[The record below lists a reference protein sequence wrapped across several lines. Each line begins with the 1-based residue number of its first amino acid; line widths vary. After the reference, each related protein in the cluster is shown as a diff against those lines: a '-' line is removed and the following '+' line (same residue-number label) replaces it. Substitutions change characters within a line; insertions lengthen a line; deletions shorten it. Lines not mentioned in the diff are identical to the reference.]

1 MLRCASAFVIA
12 TYQKIRLTP
21 HALRAL
27 PLRHFV
33 KAVKNIDL
41 YFYEFI
47 FRIILLSEFHLDN
60 NFNLARKSQ
69 ALKLRAKLI
78 QSIRLYFIHNG
89 FLEIETPLKIPSPA
103 PEEHIEAIPS
113 GNWFLQTSP
122 ELCMKRL
129 LAAGYQRI
137 FQISKCFRAAERGS
151 KHLPEFTML
160 EWYVA
165 RFDYHQLMD
174 QCQALLIAALKDMGH
189 NQDIVW
195 KNKKINLVSPWERI
209 TVADAFLKY
218 APVTLEKAMVKDKFD
233 EIMVEYVEPRLGIDR
248 PTFIYD
254 YPVKL
259 AALAKIK
266 MNDPTV
272 AERFELYIGG
282 LELAN
287 GFSELTDADEQRKR
301 FEEASE
307 VRIRKNWARYVMPE
321 KFLQALQTMPP
332 CAGIALGIDRM
343 IMILADTDKIDD
355 VVAFTPEML

>member
-1 MLRCASAFVIA
+1 
-12 TYQKIRLTP
+12 
-21 HALRAL
+21 
-27 PLRHFV
+27 
-33 KAVKNIDL
+33 
-41 YFYEFI
+41 
-47 FRIILLSEFHLDN
+47 
-60 NFNLARKSQ
+60 
-69 ALKLRAKLI
+69 
-78 QSIRLYFIHNG
+78 
-89 FLEIETPLKIPSPA
+89 
-103 PEEHIEAIPS
+103 
-113 GNWFLQTSP
+113 
-122 ELCMKRL
+122 MKRL
-129 LAAGYQRI
+129 LAAGYPRI
-137 FQISKCFRAAERGS
+137 FQISKCFRAAERGN

-165 RFDYHQLMD
+165 GFDYHQLMD
-174 QCQALLIAALKDMGH
+174 QCQDLLIAALKDMGH

-195 KNKKINLVSPWERI
+195 QNKKINLASPWERI

-218 APVTLEKAMVKDKFD
+218 APVTLEEALVQDKFD

-254 YPVKL
+254 YPAKL

-287 GFSELTDADEQRKR
+287 GFSELTDANEQRQR

-307 VRIRKNWARYVMPE
+307 ARIRKNWARYAMPE

-332 CAGIALGIDRM
+332 CAGIALGIDRL
-343 IMILADTDKIDD
+343 IMIITNTANIDD

>member
-1 MLRCASAFVIA
+1 M
-12 TYQKIRLTP
+12 
-21 HALRAL
+21 
-27 PLRHFV
+27 
-33 KAVKNIDL
+33 
-41 YFYEFI
+41 
-47 FRIILLSEFHLDN
+47 SEFHLDN

-69 ALKLRAKLI
+69 ALQARAKLI
-78 QSIRLYFIHNG
+78 QSISLFFIHHG
-89 FLEIETPLKIPSPA
+89 FLEVETPLRIPSPA
-103 PEEHIEAIPS
+103 PEEHIEAILS

-129 LAAGYQRI
+129 LAAGYQQI

-160 EWYVA
+160 EWYA
-165 RFDYHQLMD
+165 AGFDYHQLMN
-174 QCQALLIAALKDMGH
+174 QCEQMLIAASKDMGH

-195 KNKKINLVSPWERI
+195 QNKKINLAAPWERI

-218 APVTLEKAMVKDKFD
+218 APVTLEEALVQDKFD
-233 EIMVEYVEPRLGIDR
+233 EIMVECIELRLGIDR

-254 YPVKL
+254 YPEKL

-266 MNDPTV
+266 MNDPTI

-287 GFSELTDADEQRKR
+287 GFSELTDAKEQRQR

-307 VRIRKNWARYVMPE
+307 ARTRKNWARYTMPE
-321 KFLQALQTMPP
+321 KFLQALQTMPQS
-332 CAGIALGIDRM
+332 AGIALGIDRLV
-343 IMILADTDKIDD
+343 MILADTDKIDD
-355 VVAFTPEML
+355 VVAFTPEIL

>member
-1 MLRCASAFVIA
+1 M
-12 TYQKIRLTP
+12 
-21 HALRAL
+21 
-27 PLRHFV
+27 
-33 KAVKNIDL
+33 
-41 YFYEFI
+41 
-47 FRIILLSEFHLDN
+47 SEFHLDD

-69 ALKLRAKLI
+69 ALQARAKLI
-78 QSIRLYFIHNG
+78 QSIRLFFIHHG
-89 FLEIETPLKIPSPA
+89 FLEIETPLRIPSPA
-103 PEEHIEAIPS
+103 PEEHIEAILS

-129 LAAGYQRI
+129 LAAGYQQI

-160 EWYVA
+160 EWYA
-165 RFDYHQLMD
+165 AGFDYHQLMN
-174 QCQALLIAALKDMGH
+174 QCEQMLIAASKDMGH

-195 KNKKINLVSPWERI
+195 QNKKINLAAPWERI

-218 APVTLEKAMVKDKFD
+218 APVTLEEALVQDKFD
-233 EIMVEYVEPRLGIDR
+233 EIMVEYIEPRLGIDR

-254 YPVKL
+254 YPEKL

-266 MNDPTV
+266 MNDPTI

-287 GFSELTDADEQRKR
+287 GFSELTDANEQRQR

-307 VRIRKNWARYVMPE
+307 ARTRKNWARYTMPE
-321 KFLQALQTMPP
+321 KFLQALQTMPQS
-332 CAGIALGIDRM
+332 AGIALGIDRLV
-343 IMILADTDKIDD
+343 MILADTDKIDD
-355 VVAFTPEML
+355 VVAFTPEIL